1 MMYTEFLNLA
11 KVTEDDIT
19 AETYDNIIEPM
30 YMATDMNKYEFVEML
45 NIKAICDKYTNVNK
59 VCRELVKLIAEMKSL
74 LGHTTMHEQENKF
87 VELAKQFCELRGME
101 YCYEDPLSLIYEI
114 PLYERGC
121 TMYTGFV
128 AKMGKDYYT
137 YTIDKTVEVSKYC
150 AA

>member
-11 KVTEDDIT
+11 KVTENDVSFD
-19 AETYDNIIEPM
+19 TYQNIIEPM
-30 YMATDMNKYEFVEML
+30 YMATNLNKIDFIKML
-45 NIKAICDKYTNVNK
+45 NIKAIKDMYPNVNK
-59 VCRELVKLIAEMKSL
+59 VCKDLVKLIAEMKSL

-101 YCYEDPLSLIYEI
+101 YCYEDGLIYEI

-128 AKMGKDYYT
+128 AKMGNAYYT
-137 YTIDKTVEVSKYC
+137 YTIDKKVVISKVYC

>member
-11 KVTEDDIT
+11 KVTENDISFD
-19 AETYDNIIEPM
+19 TYRNIIEPM

-45 NIKAICDKYTNVNK
+45 NIKAIKDMYPNVNK
-59 VCRELVKLIAEMKSL
+59 VCKDLVKLIAEMKKL

-87 VELAKQFCELRGME
+87 VELAKKFCELRGME
-101 YCYEDPLSLIYEI
+101 YCYEDGLIYEI
-114 PLYERGC
+114 PSYERGC

-128 AKMGKDYYT
+128 AKMGNTYYT
-137 YTIDKTVEVSKYC
+137 YTIDKKVVISEVYC

>member
-1 MMYTEFLNLA
+1 MMYQEFLSIA
-11 KVTEDDIT
+11 KVTEDDVSIN
-19 AETYDNIIEPM
+19 TYLNIIEPM
-30 YMATDMNKYEFVEML
+30 YMATDMSKSDFVAML
-45 NIKAICDKYTNVNK
+45 NIKAICNKYPNVNK
-59 VCRELVKLIAEMKSL
+59 VCKELVKLIAEMKKL

-87 VELAKQFCELRGME
+87 VELAKQFCELRGLE

-128 AKMGKDYYT
+128 ARDGKAYYT
-137 YTIDKTVEVSKYC
+137 YTIDKKVEVSKYY